1 MCIDLHCIHPAP
13 QNTRA
18 PLHAGPAGG
27 AAAPSRQQRDLEVRK
42 HSLSEPSLGGSWG
55 PKAVGLRNG
64 MIYGIMILGGFRFS
78 DNWGSP
84 SYHPLKI

>member
-1 MCIDLHCIHPAP
+1 
-13 QNTRA
+13 
-18 PLHAGPAGG
+18 
-27 AAAPSRQQRDLEVRK
+27 VRK